1 MSGQSRTEPAR
12 RPARRT
18 QVGVIDHGAGNLR
31 SVVEALR
38 AVGARPVVVDQG
50 ADPRLLEMPALVVPG
65 VGASGPAMR
74 RLHRHGL
81 DIAIRDAAA
90 RGAWYLGIC
99 LGLQLLFDESA
110 EDDTELLGLVPGRV
124 ELIPEAPRLPHI
136 GWNQVELRRAHPLV
150 RHLADGAPAYFVH
163 SYAGRPEDADVIV
176 AETVHGG
183 RFPSVVSRGR
193 LLGTQFHPERSG
205 EAGLR
210 LLADFVELVAE
221 DGDSTQGG
229 LTQGASTGDGST
241 APAAA

>member
-1 MSGQSRTEPAR
+1 MSGQGRSDPAT
-12 RPARRT
+12 RPAPRT
-18 QVGVIDHGAGNLR
+18 QVAVIDHGAGNLR

-38 AVGARPVVVDQG
+38 AAGARPVVVDRG
-50 ADPRLLEMPALVVPG
+50 TDPRLPEIPALVVPG

-74 RLHRHGL
+74 RLRRHGL
-81 DIAIRDAAA
+81 DAAIRDAVA

-110 EDDTELLGLVPGRV
+110 EDDTELLGLLPGRV
-124 ELIPEAPRLPHI
+124 ELIPGAPRLPHI
-136 GWNQVELRRAHPLV
+136 GWNQVEIRQAHPLV

-163 SYAGRPEDADVIV
+163 SYAGRPESADVIV

-183 RFPSVVSRGR
+183 RFPSVVGHGR

-210 LLADFVELVAE
+210 LLADFVELVAQ
-221 DGDSTQGG
+221 DGGSTQG
-229 LTQGASTGDGST
+229 TSSRDGST